1 MELSGVKRWI
11 GCGLLMGG
19 CLLSPT
25 SNYSRVEAKDHF
37 LTIGGGYAPSSNQ
50 ISLERNVIFYRSL
63 LDRLYQSEVS
73 HDVLFSDGNDP
84 GRDLQFRSVAPLPR
98 EYELLGQLFDA
109 GTGQKN
115 FYRDNEL
122 SDVRGRSSLDE
133 FRNWI
138 KETGATLTPE
148 DRLVIYV
155 TAHGGKSKTKGRA
168 GNTCIYLWNKERL
181 DVAEF
186 SRSLKE
192 LPAEVPVAIVM
203 VQCYSGGFTNLLFE
217 RGESS
222 AGLAERDLAVFCA
235 TIESRPAAGC
245 TADINEENY
254 HEYSSSFWAAIG
266 GQTRTGESVSSSD
279 FDQNGR
285 VSLAEAHAYAVA
297 TLPSIDLPICTSDI
311 FLRQYSSQTDG
322 AEEGVSLLT
331 DSAPRSELEAF
342 ATPAQKFALDSLA
355 TQLQIED
362 ESLKA
367 KATELKQRLDEE
379 LKEIER
385 ELGRSRSQ
393 VSASRT
399 LIQQTVLARWPE
411 LNQSWHPRIAS
422 IVEQDRDAILNLI
435 ETHSEF
441 AQWQQR
447 IQAVEELDARKLQK
461 KKEQARCER
470 LLYLLESLA
479 LAANLPVVAPEEI
492 QQRYARLKSLEGM
505 SLGAGTSHSHQM
517 TTVTARKVPPAET
530 APAPVDSSSE

>member
-1 MELSGVKRWI
+1 MNVSSAKRWF
-11 GCGLLMGG
+11 CGGFLAVGF
-19 CLLSPT
+19 LLSPLCD
-25 SNYSRVEAKDHF
+25 SQAKDHF

-50 ISLERNVIFYRSL
+50 VSLERNVIFFRDVL
-63 LDRLYQSEVS
+63 GRLYSGGVE

-84 GRDLQFRSVAPLPR
+84 GRDLQFRSVTPLPR

-109 GTGQKN
+109 GNGQKN
-115 FYRDNEL
+115 FYRDHEL
-122 SDVRGRSSLDE
+122 SDVRGRSSLSE
-133 FRNWI
+133 FRKWI

-148 DRLVIYV
+148 DRLIIYV
-155 TAHGGKSKTKGRA
+155 TAHGGKSTTRGQS

-186 SRSLKE
+186 ARSLKE
-192 LPAEVPVAIVM
+192 LPAEVPVALVM

-217 RGESS
+217 GGERD

-245 TADINEENY
+245 TPDINEENY

-266 GQTRTGESVSSSD
+266 GQTRTGESLPQSD

-311 FLRQYSSQTDG
+311 FLRRYSSQKEG
-322 AEEGVSLLT
+322 AAEGVSLLT
-331 DSAPRSELEAF
+331 DSAPRGELEAF
-342 ATPAQKFALDSLA
+342 ATPAQKFVLSSLV
-355 TQLQIED
+355 TQLEIEE
-362 ESLKA
+362 ESLKS
-367 KATELKQRLDEE
+367 KATELKQRLDGE
-379 LKEIER
+379 LKEIDR
-385 ELGRSRSQ
+385 ELGRARAQ
-393 VSASRT
+393 VGSSRT
-399 LIQQTVLARWPE
+399 LIQRTVLARWPE
-411 LNQSWHPRIAS
+411 LNQSWHPQIAT
-422 IVEQDRDAILNLI
+422 IVEQDRDAILEVI
-435 ETHSEF
+435 ETHAEF

-447 IQAVEELDARKLQK
+447 IALVEELDARKLLK

-479 LAANLPVVAPEEI
+479 LVANLPVVASEDI

-505 SLGAGTSHSHQM
+505 SLGVGTGNSHQM
-517 TTVTARKVPPAET
+517 TTVTVRKVAPSVET
-530 APAPVDSSSE
+530 VPAPVASSDE